1 MSLRFIYG
9 GAGKG
14 KSTFCLEDIKH
25 RQVEER
31 EKPLVLLVPEQFS
44 FQAEKNL
51 IKVVG
56 STGIK
61 NVQVLSFNRLAY
73 KVFSEVGGITRSSM
87 DTSGKAMLIHSIM
100 QKNQD
105 EFKVFSAASR
115 QKGFVDNVAG
125 AITEFKK
132 YGISVEDLNA
142 VKENLGENPL
152 LIDKI
157 TDLSLIYGQF
167 DNILNKNYVDPD
179 DDLTRLYNAIDEC
192 DLDGSEFWLDEFTG
206 FTPQQY
212 GIIEKLYKKAKR
224 VNITLPLNS
233 SQHSKGME
241 ESNAFYS
248 IKFTEDKLLE
258 IAELTGTSIEAP
270 IELQGSKKHKFKDN
284 AELSFLEKNYFAFPY
299 TPTTAR
305 CKNIKLFK
313 GLNSYSEIEHVAKDI
328 LRLCRDENIRFNK
341 IAVVTRDLPSYEK
354 LIKAIFKEYNI
365 PIFIDKKKDITSNPL
380 IVLITGAVEIFT
392 KNFSYE
398 AVFRY
403 LKTGLLDIKM
413 ENIDILEN
421 FVIAAGIRG
430 KRKWTEAELWQE
442 KIEFYFKE
450 YYINKAVAEQLQK
463 DIENTK
469 ALKTEKSEKTEEFTT
484 QVIKYSIIE
493 EIKNPEAEQ
502 NEESAFEESEIPAK
516 KEESEAEKIE
526 ATIKILNDTREAFIK
541 PLIELNEKLRGKNT
555 TIKIC
560 TALFEFLENIK
571 VDKTIE
577 LWIETFKRD
586 GAQEQVTEYSKIWN
600 LVNELLDQM
609 VDVLGKEILT
619 LEDFVKILSLGFSK
633 HQMGLIP
640 PALDGVA
647 ISSVERIKSHDIS
660 ALYII
665 GVNDGV
671 FPKANKE
678 EGIFTDSDRI
688 ILKENNVE
696 LANDTKTEVFNEQ
709 YLIYATITIPSK
721 YLNISYPIADY
732 EGKTLRPSIIISR
745 FKSLFKGLIE
755 ESNITEYVDD
765 SKEDRE
771 LREVSAKTPTFNGL
785 IFALRKYLEEGYIS
799 PLWIK
804 VYKWFQNEEHW
815 KEKSSTMFQGFDY
828 KNEVKMLEKEK
839 VKLLYGAKNYFS
851 VSRIEKYEECPFAY
865 FVQYGLKAKERKTFT
880 FSSPDLGSFMHSVLD
895 NFSKLVDK
903 SEIKWADL
911 NKDWCEKNIATIVEM
926 EAAEGS
932 SGYILNSSPRYKY
945 FTERLKRVLKR
956 TILVIVE
963 QMKNSGFEPFGY
975 EVSFGFNEGDYPPIQ
990 VELSTGEIVNLVGR
1004 IDRVDKLINEG
1015 EEFYRIID
1023 YKSGNKDFK
1032 LSDVYYGLQIQ
1043 LLTYLDAMLTNE
1055 SQLSREP
1062 IFPAGIL
1069 YFKIDD
1075 PVIKAKNNLD
1085 EEELER
1091 AIMKALKMKGLLL
1104 ADTKIIREMDR
1115 NIQGASLVVPAS
1127 IKKDGELGS
1136 RSSVAT
1142 VEQFNMLLN
1151 HVKENLIS
1159 TCEEMLSGEIDIKPY
1174 KKKDITPCSYCEY
1187 TAICQFDPTL
1197 KENNYKII
1205 KDRKDQEIWELL
1217 SKESVDP
1224 LVQNELLDTADL
1236 EDKVESQNKTK
1247 SNTTNHQKTGGEE

>member
-9 GAGKG
+9 GAGRG
-14 KSTFCLEDIKH
+14 KSTFCLDDIEA
-25 RQVEER
+25 RSLIES

-73 KVFSEVGGITRSSM
+73 RVFSEVGGITRKPM
-87 DTSGKAMLIHSIM
+87 DTSGKTMLIHSIL
-100 QKNQD
+100 QKNID
-105 EFKVFSAASR
+105 EFKVFRGAAK
-115 QKGFVDNVAG
+115 QKGFIDNVAS

-132 YGISVEDLNA
+132 YKISLEDLNK
-142 VKENLGENPL
+142 VKENLGEYSL

-167 DNILNKNYVDPD
+167 DNILNENFVDPD
-179 DDLTRLYNAIDEC
+179 DDLTRLYSVIDEC
-192 DLDGSEFWLDEFTG
+192 SIFDGAEFWLDEFTG

-212 GIIEKLYKKAKR
+212 GILEKLYKKVER
-224 VNITLPLNS
+224 INITLPLKNS
-233 SQHSKGME
+233 EHSKSME
-241 ESNAFYS
+241 ESDAFYS
-248 IKFTEDKLLE
+248 IKFTETKLLE
-258 IAELTGTSIEAP
+258 LAENSGTSIDKA
-270 IELQGSKKHKFKDN
+270 IELQTSKEHKFKDN

-299 TPTTAR
+299 KPSIKE
-305 CKNIKLFK
+305 CKNVKVFK
-313 GLNSYSEIEHVAKDI
+313 ALNGYCEIEHVAKDI
-328 LRLCRDENIRFNK
+328 VRLCRDENIRFNK
-341 IAVVTRDLPSYEK
+341 IAVVTGDLPGYEK
-354 LIKAIFKEYNI
+354 LIKAIFTEYNI
-365 PIFIDKKKDITSNPL
+365 PLFIDKKKDITSNPL
-380 IVLITGAVEIFT
+380 IVLITGVVEIFT

-403 LKTGLLDIKM
+403 LKTGLLDIERKH
-413 ENIDILEN
+413 IDILEN
-421 FVIAAGIRG
+421 FIIATGIKG
-430 KRKWTEAELWQE
+430 KKKWTVPELWQE
-442 KIEFYFKE
+442 KIEYYFRD
-450 YYINKAVAEQLQK
+450 YYNNDNPTDE
-463 DIENTK
+463 E
-469 ALKTEKSEKTEEFTT
+469 TEKHD
-484 QVIKYSIIE
+484 
-493 EIKNPEAEQ
+493 
-502 NEESAFEESEIPAK
+502 
-516 KEESEAEKIE
+516 
-526 ATIKILNDTREAFIK
+526 ATIKILYDTRDAFIE
-541 PLIELNEKLRGKNT
+541 PLLELNEKLKGKT
-555 TIKIC
+555 TTTKIC
-560 TALFEFLENIK
+560 TALFEFLEEIK
-571 VDKTIE
+571 VYKTIE
-577 LWIETFKRD
+577 QWIENFKRE
-586 GAQEQVTEYSKIWN
+586 GAQEQVSEYGKIWN
-600 LVNELLDQM
+600 LVMELLDQM
-609 VDVLGKEILT
+609 VEVLSKEALS
-619 LEDFVKILSLGFSK
+619 LEDFVKILSMGFSK

-640 PALDGVA
+640 PALDGVT
-647 ISSVERIKSHDIS
+647 ISSVERIKSHEIS
-660 ALYII
+660 ALYIV

-688 ILKENNVE
+688 IFKQNGVE
-696 LANDTKTEVFNEQ
+696 LASDTKTQVFNEQ
-709 YLIYATITIPSK
+709 YLIYATITIPRK

-732 EGKTLRPSIIISR
+732 EGKTLRPSIIIAR
-745 FKSLFKGLIE
+745 FKALFKGLIE
-755 ESNITEYVDD
+755 ESNITEYTVEADPFQ
-765 SKEDRE
+765 
-771 LREVSAKTPTFNGL
+771 EVCAKVPTFNDL
-785 IFALRKYLEEGYIS
+785 TFALRKYLEEGYIS
-799 PLWIK
+799 ELWIN
-804 VYKWFQNEEHW
+804 VYKWYQKETAW
-815 KEKSSTMFQGFDY
+815 REKSNTMFEGFDY

-911 NKDWCEKNIATIVEM
+911 EKQWCEENIASIVER
-926 EAAEGS
+926 EAEQGS
-932 SGYILNSSPRYKY
+932 SGYVLNSTPRYKY

-956 TILVIVE
+956 TIYVIVE

-975 EVSFGFNEGDYPPIQ
+975 EVSFGFDEGDYPPIQ
-990 VELSTGEIVNLVGR
+990 VELSTGEKVNLVGR

-1055 SQLSREP
+1055 RDFSKKEEP

-1085 EEELER
+1085 EEQLEK

-1115 NIQGASLVVPAS
+1115 NIEGASLVVPAS
-1127 IKKDGELGS
+1127 IKKDGKLGS

-1142 VEQFNMLLN
+1142 AQQFDMLLH

-1159 TCEEMLSGEIDIKPY
+1159 TCEEMLSGEINIKPY
-1174 KKKDITPCSYCEY
+1174 KKKDFTPCSYCEY
-1187 TAICQFDPTL
+1187 TAICQFDPSL
-1197 KENNYKII
+1197 KENTYKII
-1205 KDRKDQEIWELL
+1205 KDKRDKEIWEIL
-1217 SKESVDP
+1217 SNEDGGPMAVKESVEATKLND
-1224 LVQNELLDTADL
+1224 VNTIEIG
-1236 EDKVESQNKTK
+1236 VE
-1247 SNTTNHQKTGGEE
+1247 EE

>member
-14 KSTFCLEDIKH
+14 KSTFCLEDIEK
-25 RQVEER
+25 RSTEES

-73 KVFSEVGGITRSSM
+73 RVFSEVGGITRKPM
-87 DTSGKAMLIHSIM
+87 DASGKAMLVHSIL
-100 QKNQD
+100 QKKQE
-105 EFKVFSAASR
+105 EFMVFGGAAR
-115 QKGFVDNVAG
+115 QKGFIDNVAG

-132 YGISVEDLNA
+132 YNISVEDLNT

-157 TDLSLIYGQF
+157 TDLSLIYGEF
-167 DNILNKNYVDPD
+167 DNILNQNYVDPD
-179 DDLTRLYNAIDEC
+179 DDLTRLCSGLDEC
-192 DLDGSEFWLDEFTG
+192 NIFDGAEFWLDEFTG

-212 GIIEKLYKKAKR
+212 EVLEKLYKKAKR
-224 VNITLPLNS
+224 INITLPLKS
-233 SQHSKGME
+233 SEHSKDME
-241 ESNAFYS
+241 ASDAFYS
-248 IKFTEDKLLE
+248 IKFTENKLLNL
-258 IAELTGTSIEAP
+258 AENSGTSIDKP
-270 IELQGSKKHKFKDN
+270 IELQDNKEYKFKDN
-284 AELSFLEKNYFAFPY
+284 AELSLLEENYFAFPY
-299 TPTTAR
+299 SPSTDT
-305 CKNIKLFK
+305 CENIKVFK
-313 GLNSYSEIEHVAKDI
+313 SLNAYSEVEHVAKDI
-328 LRLCRDENIRFNK
+328 LRICRDENMRFNK

-354 LIKAIFKEYNI
+354 LIKAIFTEYNI
-365 PIFIDKKKDITSNPL
+365 PSFIDKKKDITSNPL
-380 IVLITGAVEIFT
+380 IVLITATVEIFT

-403 LKTGLLDIKM
+403 LKTGLLDI
-413 ENIDILEN
+413 EVEHIDILEN
-421 FVIAAGIRG
+421 FIIAAGIKG
-430 KRKWTEAELWQE
+430 KKKWTEPELWQE
-442 KIEFYFKE
+442 KIEYYFRDN
-450 YYINKAVAEQLQK
+450 YNNDKASPEGLEGAAA
-463 DIENTK
+463 DK
-469 ALKTEKSEKTEEFTT
+469 AAKT
-484 QVIKYSIIE
+484 
-493 EIKNPEAEQ
+493 
-502 NEESAFEESEIPAK
+502 
-516 KEESEAEKIE
+516 E
-526 ATIKILNDTREAFIK
+526 ATIKILNDTREKVIN
-541 PLIELNEKLRGKNT
+541 PLLQFKEKLKGGGT
-555 TIKIC
+555 TTKIC
-560 TALFEFLENIK
+560 TALFEFLETIK
-571 VDKTIE
+571 VYKTLE
-577 LWIETFKRD
+577 KWIETFKNE

-600 LVNELLDQM
+600 LVMELLDQM
-609 VDVLGKEILT
+609 VEVIGNETLS
-619 LEDFVKILSLGFSK
+619 LEDFVKVLSMGFSK

-640 PALDGVA
+640 PALDGVT

-671 FPKANKE
+671 FPKASKE
-678 EGIFTDSDRI
+678 EGIFTDNDRV
-688 ILKENNVE
+688 ILKENGVE

-745 FKSLFKGLIE
+745 FKALFKGLIE
-755 ESNITEYVDD
+755 ESNITLSGDVLQNTQGGLQNAQEGLHDMG
-765 SKEDRE
+765 EAHE
-771 LREVSAKTPTFNGL
+771 LYNVCAKVPTFNGL
-785 IFALRKYLEEGYIS
+785 IFALRKYLEEGHIS
-799 PLWIK
+799 ELWIK
-804 VYKWFQNEEHW
+804 VYKWYQKETEW
-815 KEKSSTMFQGFDY
+815 REKSDTMFQGFDY
-828 KNEVKMLEKEK
+828 KNEVKMIEKEK
-839 VKLLYGAKNYFS
+839 VKLLYGDKNYFS

-865 FVQYGLKAKERKTFT
+865 FVQYGLKAKQRKTFT

-895 NFSKLVDK
+895 DFSKLVDK

-911 NKDWCEKNIATIVEM
+911 DKLWCEKNIASIVEK
-926 EAAEGS
+926 EADEGS

-945 FTERLKRVLKR
+945 FTERLKRVLKK
-956 TILVIVE
+956 TIYVIVE

-975 EVSFGFNEGDYPPIQ
+975 EVSFGFEEGDYPPIKI
-990 VELSTGEIVNLVGR
+990 ELSTGETVNLVGR

-1043 LLTYLDAMLTNE
+1043 LLTYLDAMLRNE
-1055 SQLSREP
+1055 SKISGEP

-1085 EEELER
+1085 EEELEK

-1115 NIQGASLVVPAS
+1115 NIEGASLVVPAS
-1127 IKKDGELGS
+1127 IKKDGQLGS

-1142 VEQFNMLLN
+1142 VEQFDMLLH
-1151 HVKENLIS
+1151 HVEKNLIS
-1159 TCEEMLSGEIDIKPY
+1159 TCEEMLSGEINIKPY
-1174 KKKDITPCSYCEY
+1174 KKKDVTPCVYCEY
-1187 TAICQFDPTL
+1187 AAICQFDPTL
-1197 KENNYKII
+1197 KENTYKII
-1205 KDRKDQEIWELL
+1205 KDKKDKEIWELL
-1217 SKESVDP
+1217 SDEETQ
-1224 LVQNELLDTADL
+1224 QNTIDTQ
-1236 EDKVESQNKTK
+1236 EIGVEEEGISNDK
-1247 SNTTNHQKTGGEE
+1247 

>member
-14 KSTFCLEDIKH
+14 KSTFCLEDIKD
-25 RQVEER
+25 RSVEER
-31 EKPLVLLVPEQFS
+31 ELPLVLLVPEQFS

-61 NVQVLSFNRLAY
+61 NIQVLSFNRLAY
-73 KVFSEVGGITRSSM
+73 KVFSEVGGITCKPM
-87 DTSGKAMLIHSIM
+87 DTSGKAMLINSIM
-100 QKNQD
+100 QKKQ
-105 EFKVFSAASR
+105 EKFKVFSAASR
-115 QKGFVDNVAG
+115 QKGFVDNVAS

-132 YGISVEDLNA
+132 YGISVEDLNL

-157 TDLSLIYGQF
+157 TDLSLIYGEF
-167 DNILNKNYVDPD
+167 DNILNQNYVDPD
-179 DDLTRLYNAIDEC
+179 DDLTRLYSALDEC
-192 DLDGSEFWLDEFTG
+192 NIFDGCEFWLDEFTG

-224 VNITLPLNS
+224 VNITLPLKS
-233 SQHSKGME
+233 SEHSKGMDE
-241 ESNAFYS
+241 ADAFYS
-248 IKFTEDKLLE
+248 IKFTEDKLLK
-258 IAELTGTSIEAP
+258 IAEETGTTFDAP
-270 IELQGSKKHKFKDN
+270 IELQENKEHKFKDN
-284 AELSFLEKNYFAFPY
+284 AQLSFLEKNYFAFPY
-299 TPTTAR
+299 TASTEK
-305 CKNIKLFK
+305 CENIKVFK
-313 GLNSYSEIEHVAKDI
+313 GLNAYSEIEHVAKDI
-328 LRLCRDENIRFNK
+328 LRLCRDEHIRFNK

-354 LIKAIFKEYNI
+354 LIKAIFTEYNI
-365 PIFIDKKKDITSNPL
+365 PLFIDKKKDITSNPL
-380 IVLITGAVEIFT
+380 IVLITSTVEIFT

-398 AVFRY
+398 SVFRY
-403 LKTGLLDIKM
+403 LKTGLLDIEV

-421 FVIAAGIRG
+421 FVIQTGIKG
-430 KRKWTEAELWQE
+430 KKKWTEVALWQE
-442 KIEFYFKE
+442 KIEYYFRD
-450 YYINKAVAEQLQK
+450 YYDRKAAEAELQK
-463 DIENTK
+463 N
-469 ALKTEKSEKTEEFTT
+469 
-484 QVIKYSIIE
+484 IE
-493 EIKNPEAEQ
+493 EVETAENQQPQEHQNPEINIET
-502 NEESAFEESEIPAK
+502 PVT
-516 KEESEAEKIE
+516 KEALEAEKIE
-526 ATIKILNDTREAFIK
+526 ATIKILNDTRDAFIK
-541 PLIELNEKLRGKNT
+541 PLLALNEKLKGKNT

-560 TALFEFLENIK
+560 TALFEFLESIK
-571 VDKTIE
+571 VYKTLE
-577 LWIETFKRD
+577 QWIENFKNQ
-586 GAQEQVTEYSKIWN
+586 GAQEQVIEYGKIWN
-600 LVNELLDQM
+600 LVMELLDQM
-609 VDVLGKEILT
+609 VEVLGCESLS
-619 LEDFVKILSLGFSK
+619 LEEFVKILSIGFSK

-640 PALDGVA
+640 PALDGVS
-647 ISSVERIKSHDIS
+647 ITSLDRIKSHDIS

-678 EGIFTDSDRI
+678 EGIFTDSDRL
-688 ILKENNVE
+688 ILKENGVE
-696 LANDTKTEVFNEQ
+696 MANDTKTEMFNEQ

-721 YLNISYPIADY
+721 YLNISYPIGDY

-745 FKSLFKGLIE
+745 FKALFKELVE
-755 ESNITEYVDD
+755 QSNITQYGDD
-765 SKEDRE
+765 MHEMHNAQDMQEAHEMS
-771 LREVSAKTPTFNGL
+771 EVCAKVPTFNGL
-785 IFALRKYLEEGYIS
+785 IFTLRKYLETGYIS
-799 PLWIK
+799 ELWVK
-804 VYKWFQNEEHW
+804 VYKWYQKEAEW
-815 KEKSSTMFQGFDY
+815 KEKSNSMFKGFDY

-839 VKLLYGAKNYFS
+839 VKLLYGEKNYFS

-903 SEIKWADL
+903 SKIKWADL
-911 NKDWCEKNIATIVEM
+911 DKTWCETNIATIVET
-926 EAAEGS
+926 EADLGI
-932 SGYILNSSPRYKY
+932 SGYILNSTPRYKY

-956 TILVIVE
+956 TIFVIVE

-975 EVSFGFNEGDYPPIQ
+975 EVSFGFNDGDYPPIQ
-990 VELSTGEIVNLVGR
+990 IELSTGETVNLVGR

-1015 EEFYRIID
+1015 EEFYRIVD

-1055 SQLSREP
+1055 IAFSRESSLSKET

-1085 EEELER
+1085 EEELEK

-1142 VEQFNMLLN
+1142 KEQFEMLLK
-1151 HVKENLIS
+1151 HVKENLVC

-1174 KKKDITPCSYCEY
+1174 KKKDITPCAYCEY
-1187 TAICQFDPTL
+1187 SAICQFDPTL
-1197 KENNYKII
+1197 KENTYKII
-1205 KDRKDQEIWELL
+1205 KDKKDQEIWELL
-1217 SKESVDP
+1217 ASESEKEPQLNSV
-1224 LVQNELLDTADL
+1224 
-1236 EDKVESQNKTK
+1236 
-1247 SNTTNHQKTGGEE
+1247 NTQEMGVKE

>member
-14 KSTFCLEDIKH
+14 KSTFCLEDIQH
-25 RQVEER
+25 RQKEEN

-51 IKVVG
+51 IEVVG

-73 KVFSEVGGITRSSM
+73 KVFSEVGGITRKPM

-100 QKNQD
+100 QKNG
-105 EFKVFSAASR
+105 EELKVFSAASR

-132 YGISVEDLNA
+132 YGISVEDLNK
-142 VKENLGENPL
+142 VKENLGESPL

-157 TDLSLIYGQF
+157 TDLSLIYGEF
-167 DNILNKNYVDPD
+167 NNILNQNYVDPD
-179 DDLTRLYNAIDEC
+179 DDLTRLYSALDEC
-192 DLDGSEFWLDEFTG
+192 DILDGAEFWLDEFTG

-224 VNITLPLNS
+224 VSVTMPLES

-241 ESNAFYS
+241 ESDAFYS
-248 IKFTEDKLLE
+248 IKFTEDKLLDL
-258 IAELTGTSIEAP
+258 ARLTGTSIEKT
-270 IELQGSKKHKFKDN
+270 IELQGNKDYKFKDN

-299 TPTTAR
+299 TPTTEK
-305 CKNIKLFK
+305 CKNIKIFK
-313 GLNSYSEIEHVAKDI
+313 GLNAYSEIEHVAKDI
-328 LRLCRDENIRFNK
+328 LRICRDENIRFNK

-354 LIKAIFKEYNI
+354 LIKAIFTEYNI

-398 AVFRY
+398 SVFRY

-421 FVIAAGIRG
+421 FVIAAGIKG
-430 KRKWTEAELWQE
+430 KRKWTETKLWQE
-442 KIEFYFKE
+442 KIEYYFRD
-450 YYINKAVAEQLQK
+450 YYANKAATVELQK
-463 DIENTK
+463 NLEHTQPAKTQKSEEIENSSIEDIENLT
-469 ALKTEKSEKTEEFTT
+469 
-484 QVIKYSIIE
+484 IKEIE
-493 EIKNPEAEQ
+493 NLEAEETKESNIPAT
-502 NEESAFEESEIPAK
+502 NEEK
-516 KEESEAEKIE
+516 EAEKIE
-526 ATIKILNDTREAFIK
+526 ATIKILNDTRDIFIV
-541 PLIELNEKLRGKNT
+541 PLIELNEKLKGKNT
-555 TIKIC
+555 TIKTC
-560 TALFEFLENIK
+560 TALFEFLETIK
-571 VDKTIE
+571 VFKTIE
-577 LWIETFKRD
+577 QWIENFKNE

-609 VDVLGKEILT
+609 VEVLGKEILT

-640 PALDGVA
+640 PALDGVS

-688 ILKENNVE
+688 ILKENKVE

-721 YLNISYPIADY
+721 YLNISYAIADY
-732 EGKTLRPSIIISR
+732 EGKTLRPSIIIAR
-745 FKSLFKGLIE
+745 FKALFKGLIE
-755 ESNITEYVDD
+755 ESNITEYADD
-765 SKEDRE
+765 MQEDHE
-771 LREVSAKTPTFNGL
+771 LREVSAKIPTFNGL

-799 PLWIK
+799 PLWVK
-804 VYKWFQNEEHW
+804 VYKWFQKEAEW
-815 KEKSSTMFQGFDY
+815 KQKSNTMFQGFDY

-839 VKLLYGAKNYFS
+839 VKLLYGEKNYFS

-911 NKDWCEKNIATIVEM
+911 QKEWCQQNIESIVEK
-926 EAAEGS
+926 EAEEGL

-975 EVSFGFNEGDYPPIQ
+975 EVSFGFNEGDYPPIK
-990 VELSTGEIVNLVGR
+990 VELSTGENVNLVGR

-1055 SQLSREP
+1055 KAFSKESSLSKENELSQEP

-1085 EEELER
+1085 EDELEK

-1115 NIQGASLVVPAS
+1115 NIQGASLVVPVS

-1142 VEQFNMLLN
+1142 KEQFDMLLN

-1174 KKKDITPCSYCEY
+1174 KKKDFTPCAYCEY

-1205 KDRKDQEIWELL
+1205 KDKKDYEIWELL
-1217 SKESVDP
+1217 CNESK
-1224 LVQNELLDTADL
+1224 L
-1236 EDKVESQNKTK
+1236 KI
-1247 SNTTNHQKTGGEE
+1247 GGEE

>member
-1 MSLRFIYG
+1 VSLRFIYG
-9 GAGKG
+9 GAGRG
-14 KSTFCLEDIKH
+14 KSTFCLEDIKA
-25 RQVEER
+25 RSLGESEL
-31 EKPLVLLVPEQFS
+31 PLVLLVPEQFS

-73 KVFSEVGGITRSSM
+73 RVFSEVGGITRSPM
-87 DTSGKAMLIHSIM
+87 DASGKAMLIHSIM
-100 QKNQD
+100 QKKQAG
-105 EFKVFSAASR
+105 FKVFSAASKQR
-115 QKGFVDNVAG
+115 GFVDNVAS

-132 YGISVEDLNA
+132 YGISSEELNKLK
-142 VKENLGENPL
+142 VNLGENSTIKGEHPL

-157 TDLSLIYGQF
+157 NDLSLIYGEF
-167 DNILNKNYVDPD
+167 DNILNQNYVDPD
-179 DDLTRLYNAIDEC
+179 DELTRLYYALDEC
-192 DLDGSEFWLDEFTG
+192 NIFDGCEFWLDEFTG
-206 FTPQQY
+206 YTPQQY
-212 GIIEKLYKKAKR
+212 GIIEKLYRKAKR
-224 VNITLPLNS
+224 VNITLPLKS
-233 SQHSKGME
+233 SQHSKGMDE
-241 ESNAFYS
+241 ADSFYS
-248 IKFTEDKLLE
+248 IKFTEDKLLK
-258 IAELTGTSIEAP
+258 IAEETGTSIEKP
-270 IELQGSKKHKFKDN
+270 VELQGNSQHKFKDN
-284 AELSFLEKNYFAFPY
+284 LELSFLEENYFAFPFI
-299 TPTTAR
+299 PKVEK
-305 CKNIKLFK
+305 CENIRVFK

-328 LRLCRDENIRFNK
+328 LRICRDEGIRYNK
-341 IAVVTRDLPSYEK
+341 IAVVTRDLPAYEK
-354 LIKAIFKEYNI
+354 LIKAIFTEYNI
-365 PIFIDKKKDITSNPL
+365 PLFIDKKKDITSNPL
-380 IVLITGAVEIFT
+380 IVLITSTVEIFT

-398 AVFRY
+398 SVFRY
-403 LKTGLLDIKM
+403 LKTGLLDIEA

-421 FVIAAGIRG
+421 FVIQTGIKG
-430 KRKWTEAELWQE
+430 KRKWTEAPLWQE
-442 KIEFYFKE
+442 KIEYYFRDYYDGIAKE
-450 YYINKAVAEQLQK
+450 IDLQK
-463 DIENTK
+463 SMENMNPVEKEQATK
-469 ALKTEKSEKTEEFTT
+469 QKDPQATEELQKTLENLNTLEDQPSPKHQRPEVTQETEK
-484 QVIKYSIIE
+484 IK
-493 EIKNPEAEQ
+493 
-502 NEESAFEESEIPAK
+502 
-516 KEESEAEKIE
+516 
-526 ATIKILNDTREAFIK
+526 ATIKILNDTRDTFIK
-541 PLIELNEKLRGKNT
+541 PILALNEKLKGKNT

-560 TALFEFLENIK
+560 TALFEFLETIK
-571 VDKTIE
+571 VYKTIE
-577 LWIETFKRD
+577 LWIENFKNA
-586 GAQEQVTEYSKIWN
+586 GAQEQVTEYGKIWN
-600 LVNELLDQM
+600 LVMELLDQM
-609 VDVLGKEILT
+609 VEVLGTEILS
-619 LEDFVKILSLGFSK
+619 LEEFVKILSMGFSK

-640 PALDGVA
+640 PALDGVS
-647 ISSVERIKSHDIS
+647 ITSVDRIKSHDIS

-678 EGIFTDSDRI
+678 EGIFTDSDRL
-688 ILKENNVE
+688 ILKENGVE
-696 LANDTKTEVFNEQ
+696 MANDTKTEVFSEQ

-745 FKSLFKGLIE
+745 FKALFKGLQE
-755 ESNITEYVDD
+755 ESNITEYTNGDH
-765 SKEDRE
+765 E
-771 LREVSAKTPTFNGL
+771 LSEVCAKVPTFNGL
-785 IFALRKYLEEGYIS
+785 IFALRKYLETGYIS
-799 PLWIK
+799 HLWVE
-804 VYKWFQNEEHW
+804 VYKWYQKQIEW
-815 KEKSSTMFQGFDY
+815 KEKSNSMFEGFDY

-839 VKLLYGAKNYFS
+839 VKLLYGEKNYFS

-903 SEIKWADL
+903 NQIKWADL
-911 NKDWCEKNIATIVEM
+911 DKNWCEENIATIVES

-932 SGYILNSSPRYKY
+932 SGYILNSTPRYKY
-945 FTERLKRVLKR
+945 FTDRLKRVLKR
-956 TILVIVE
+956 TIYVIVE

-975 EVSFGFNEGDYPPIQ
+975 EVSFGFNPGDYPPIQ

-1004 IDRVDKLINEG
+1004 IDRVDKLITEG

-1055 SQLSREP
+1055 NRFSKEP

-1085 EEELER
+1085 EEELEK

-1142 VEQFNMLLN
+1142 KQQFDMLLK
-1151 HVKENLIS
+1151 HVKENLIN
-1159 TCEEMLSGEIDIKPY
+1159 TCEEMLSGEIEIKPY

-1187 TAICQFDPTL
+1187 SAICQFDPAL
-1197 KENNYKII
+1197 KENTYKTILD
-1205 KDRKDQEIWELL
+1205 KKDQEIWELL
-1217 SKESVDP
+1217 SNEAHISNEAINPEALNPETSGSETEVEKAQLNSV
-1224 LVQNELLDTADL
+1224 
-1236 EDKVESQNKTK
+1236 
-1247 SNTTNHQKTGGEE
+1247 NTQEMGVKK

>member
-9 GAGKG
+9 GAGRG
-14 KSTFCLEDIKH
+14 KSTYCLEDIKA
-25 RQVEER
+25 RGIEEC
-31 EKPLVLLVPEQFS
+31 ELPLVLLVPEQFS

-73 KVFSEVGGITRSSM
+73 KVFGEVGGIILKPM
-87 DTSGKAMLIHSIM
+87 DASGKAMIINNIM
-100 QKNQD
+100 QKKQ
-105 EFKVFSAASR
+105 EGFKVFSAASR
-115 QKGFVDNVAG
+115 QKGFVDNVAS

-132 YGISVEDLNA
+132 YGISVEDLNKA
-142 VKENLGENPL
+142 KVNLDQNSSTKGENPL

-157 TDLSLIYGQF
+157 TDLSFIYGEF
-167 DNILNKNYVDPD
+167 DSILSKNYVDPD
-179 DDLTRLYNAIDEC
+179 DDLTRLYSALDDCNIF
-192 DLDGSEFWLDEFTG
+192 DGSEFWIDEFTG

-224 VNITLPLNS
+224 VNITLPLKS
-233 SQHSKGME
+233 SEHSKGMD
-241 ESNAFYS
+241 ESDAFYS
-248 IKFTEDKLLE
+248 IKFTEDKLLN
-258 IAELTGTSIEAP
+258 IAEETGTTFDAP
-270 IELQGSKKHKFKDN
+270 IELQGNKNHKFKDN
-284 AELSFLEKNYFAFPY
+284 AQLSFIEKNYFAFPY
-299 TPTTAR
+299 TPSNEK
-305 CKNIKLFK
+305 CENIKVFK
-313 GLNSYSEIEHVAKDI
+313 ALNSYSEIEHVAKDI

-354 LIKAIFKEYNI
+354 LIKAIFTEYNI
-365 PIFIDKKKDITSNPL
+365 PLFIDKKKDITSNPL
-380 IVLITGAVEIFT
+380 IVLITSTVEIFT

-398 AVFRY
+398 SVFRY
-403 LKTGLLDIKM
+403 LKTGLLDIEL

-421 FVIAAGIRG
+421 FVIETGIKG
-430 KRKWTEAELWQE
+430 KRKWTEVALWQE
-442 KIEFYFKE
+442 KLEYYFKD
-450 YYINKAVAEQLQK
+450 YYDRKAAAYEQQKTLENCGLLESKQQLKNQHSQEIQQIVEHQSKKERAENQANSGK
-463 DIENTK
+463 PE
-469 ALKTEKSEKTEEFTT
+469 ASETNP
-484 QVIKYSIIE
+484 QIKIE
-493 EIKNPEAEQ
+493 ELTKETAE
-502 NEESAFEESEIPAK
+502 N
-516 KEESEAEKIE
+516 EKIE
-526 ATIKILNDTREAFIK
+526 ATIKILNDTRDAFIK
-541 PLIELNEKLRGKNT
+541 PLLELFEKLKGKNN

-560 TALFEFLENIK
+560 TALFEFLETIK
-571 VDKTIE
+571 VYKTLE
-577 LWIETFKRD
+577 QWIGNFKSE

-600 LVNELLDQM
+600 LVMELLDQM
-609 VDVLGKEILT
+609 VEVLGNEILT
-619 LEDFVKILSLGFSK
+619 LEEFVKILSMGFSK

-640 PALDGVA
+640 PALDGVS
-647 ISSVERIKSHDIS
+647 ITSVDRIKSHDIS

-688 ILKENNVE
+688 ILKENGVE
-696 LANDTKTEVFNEQ
+696 MANDTKTEVFNEQ

-745 FKSLFKGLIE
+745 FKTIFKGLIE
-755 ESNITEYVDD
+755 ESNITEYIGEAYEM
-765 SKEDRE
+765 S
-771 LREVSAKTPTFNGL
+771 EVCAKVPTFNGL
-785 IFALRKYLEEGYIS
+785 IFALRKYLEEGHIS
-799 PLWIK
+799 DLWVK
-804 VYKWFQNEEHW
+804 VYKWYQKEAEW
-815 KEKSSTMFQGFDY
+815 KEKSNSMFKGFDY

-839 VKLLYGAKNYFS
+839 VRLLYGEKNYFS

-903 SEIKWADL
+903 SNFKWADL
-911 NKDWCEKNIATIVEM
+911 DKQWCETNIASIVEK
-926 EAAEGS
+926 EAEEGS
-932 SGYILNSSPRYKY
+932 SGYILNSTPRYKY

-956 TILVIVE
+956 TIFVIVE

-1055 SQLSREP
+1055 TALSKEL

-1069 YFKIDD
+1069 YFRIDD

-1085 EEELER
+1085 EEELEK

-1115 NIQGASLVVPAS
+1115 NIEGASLVVPAS
-1127 IKKDGELGS
+1127 IKKDGELGA

-1142 VEQFNMLLN
+1142 KEQFEILLK
-1151 HVKENLIS
+1151 HVKDNLIN
-1159 TCEEMLSGEIDIKPY
+1159 TCEEMLSGEIDIMPY
-1174 KKKDITPCSYCEY
+1174 KKKDITPCAYCEY
-1187 TAICQFDPTL
+1187 SAICQFDPTL

-1205 KDRKDQEIWELL
+1205 NDKKDQEVWELL
-1217 SKESVDP
+1217 CKGAENHEAT
-1224 LVQNELLDTADL
+1224 L
-1236 EDKVESQNKTK
+1236 ESQEETQLICA
-1247 SNTTNHQKTGGEE
+1247 NTQEMGVKK

>member
-14 KSTFCLEDIKH
+14 KSTFCLEDI
-25 RQVEER
+25 RARSVEVS

-73 KVFSEVGGITRSSM
+73 RVFSEVGGITRKPI

-100 QKNQD
+100 QKKQE
-105 EFKVFSAASR
+105 EFKVFKSAAK
-115 QKGFVDNVAG
+115 QKGFVDNVAS

-132 YGISVEDLNA
+132 YNISVEDLNK
-142 VKENLGENPL
+142 VKENLGDNPL

-157 TDLSLIYGQF
+157 TDLSLIYGEF
-167 DNILNKNYVDPD
+167 DNILNINYVDPD
-179 DDLTRLYNAIDEC
+179 EDLSRLYSALDEC
-192 DLDGSEFWLDEFTG
+192 DIFNGAEFWLDEFTG

-212 GIIEKLYKKAKR
+212 GILEKLYKNIKR
-224 VNITLPLNS
+224 INITLPLKS
-233 SQHSKGME
+233 SEHSKGME
-241 ESNAFYS
+241 AADAFYS
-248 IKFTEDKLLE
+248 IKFTENKLLNLAE
-258 IAELTGTSIEAP
+258 ITGTSIDKP
-270 IELQGSKKHKFKDN
+270 IELKDNFNHKFKDN
-284 AELSFLEKNYFAFPY
+284 AEISFIEKNYFAFPY
-299 TPTTAR
+299 TPRTEK
-305 CKNIKLFK
+305 CENIKIFK
-313 GLNSYSEIEHVAKDI
+313 ALNAYSEIEHVAKDI
-328 LRLCRDENIRFNK
+328 LKLCRDENIRFNK

-354 LIKAIFKEYNI
+354 LIKAIFTEYNI
-365 PIFIDKKKDITSNPL
+365 PLFIDKKKDITSNPL

-403 LKTGLLDIKM
+403 LKTGLLDIDV
-413 ENIDILEN
+413 EHIDILEN
-421 FVIAAGIRG
+421 FVIAAGIKG
-430 KRKWTEAELWQE
+430 KRKWTDPQLWQE
-442 KIEFYFKE
+442 KIEYYFRD
-450 YYINKAVAEQLQK
+450 YYDNDNASPE
-463 DIENTK
+463 
-469 ALKTEKSEKTEEFTT
+469 
-484 QVIKYSIIE
+484 
-493 EIKNPEAEQ
+493 EAET
-502 NEESAFEESEIPAK
+502 
-516 KEESEAEKIE
+516 IE
-526 ATIKILNDTREAFIK
+526 ANIKILNDTRDAFIK
-541 PLIELNEKLRGKNT
+541 PLFGLNDKLKGKNT

-560 TALFEFLENIK
+560 TALFEFLETIK
-571 VDKTIE
+571 VYKTLE
-577 LWIETFKRD
+577 QWIENFKRE
-586 GAQEQVTEYSKIWN
+586 GAQEQVTEYGKIWN
-600 LVNELLDQM
+600 LVMELLDQM
-609 VDVLGKEILT
+609 VEVLGSEILS
-619 LEDFVKILSLGFSK
+619 LEDFVKILSMGFSK

-640 PALDGVA
+640 PALDGVT

-688 ILKENNVE
+688 ILKENQME

-709 YLIYATITIPSK
+709 YLIYATITIPIK

-732 EGKTLRPSIIISR
+732 EGKALRPSIIIAR
-745 FKSLFKGLIE
+745 FKALFKALIE
-755 ESNITEYVDD
+755 ESNITQYSD
-765 SKEDRE
+765 SLHNTQVGVQDMHGLHDTHHDNE
-771 LREVSAKTPTFNGL
+771 LNEICAKVPTFNGL

-799 PLWIK
+799 DVWIN
-804 VYKWFQNEEHW
+804 VYKWYQKETEW
-815 KEKSSTMFQGFDY
+815 KEKSNTIFQGFDY

-839 VKLLYGAKNYFS
+839 VKLLYGDKNYFS

-880 FSSPDLGSFMHSVLD
+880 FSSPDLGSFMHNVLD
-895 NFSKLVDK
+895 DFSKLVDK
-903 SEIKWADL
+903 SEIKWSDL
-911 NKDWCEKNIATIVEM
+911 EKLWCEENIASIVEK
-926 EAAEGS
+926 EAEDGL
-932 SGYILNSSPRYKY
+932 SGYILNSTPRYKY

-975 EVSFGFNEGDYPPIQ
+975 EVSFGNNEGDYPPIR

-1023 YKSGNKDFK
+1023 YKSGNKNFK

-1055 SQLSREP
+1055 IKFSKENDLSKECDFSKENNLSEQP

-1085 EEELER
+1085 EEELEK

-1115 NIQGASLVVPAS
+1115 NIQGASLIIPAS
-1127 IKKDGELGS
+1127 IKKDGELGAV
-1136 RSSVAT
+1136 SSVAT
-1142 VEQFNMLLN
+1142 KKQFNMLLR
-1151 HVKENLIS
+1151 HVNENLMS
-1159 TCEEMLSGEIDIKPY
+1159 TCEDMLSGEITIRPY
-1174 KKKDITPCSYCEY
+1174 KKKETTPCAYCEY
-1187 TAICQFDPTL
+1187 IAICQFDPTL
-1197 KENNYKII
+1197 KENTYKII
-1205 KDRKDQEIWELL
+1205 NDKKDKEIWELL
-1217 SKESVDP
+1217 S
-1224 LVQNELLDTADL
+1224 
-1236 EDKVESQNKTK
+1236 
-1247 SNTTNHQKTGGEE
+1247 EEWSCNDEERE

>member
-14 KSTFCLEDIKH
+14 KSRFCLEDIKE
-25 RQVEER
+25 RQVEEC
-31 EKPLVLLVPEQFS
+31 EKSLVLLVPEQFS

-73 KVFSEVGGITRSSM
+73 KVFSEVGGITCKPM

-100 QKNQD
+100 QKKQ
-105 EFKVFSAASR
+105 EKFKVFSAASR

-132 YGISVEDLNA
+132 YGISVEDLNV
-142 VKENLGENPL
+142 VKEKLGETPL

-157 TDLSLIYGQF
+157 TDLSLIYGEF
-167 DNILNKNYVDPD
+167 DNILNQNYVDPD
-179 DDLTRLYNAIDEC
+179 DDLTRLYSALDEC
-192 DLDGSEFWLDEFTG
+192 NIFDGCEFWLDEFTG

-224 VNITLPLNS
+224 VNITLPLKS
-233 SQHSKGME
+233 SEHSKGMDE
-241 ESNAFYS
+241 ADAFYS
-248 IKFTEDKLLE
+248 IKFTEDKLLK
-258 IAELTGTSIEAP
+258 IAEETGTSLEKS
-270 IELQGSKKHKFKDN
+270 IELQENKEHKFKDN

-299 TPTTAR
+299 TPSTEK
-305 CKNIKLFK
+305 CENIKVFK
-313 GLNSYSEIEHVAKDI
+313 GLNAYSEIEHVAKDI
-328 LRLCRDENIRFNK
+328 LRICRDEHVRFNK

-354 LIKAIFKEYNI
+354 LIKAIFTEYKI
-365 PIFIDKKKDITSNPL
+365 PLFIDKKKDITSNPL
-380 IVLITGAVEIFT
+380 IVLITSTVEIFT

-398 AVFRY
+398 SVFRY
-403 LKTGLLDIKM
+403 LKTGLLDIEV

-421 FVIAAGIRG
+421 FVIQTGIKG
-430 KRKWTEAELWQE
+430 KKKWAEAELWQE
-442 KIEFYFKE
+442 KIEYYFRDYYDGKE
-450 YYINKAVAEQLQK
+450 AAKELQK
-463 DIENTK
+463 NIEKVETQENQKSEINIENPVTRE
-469 ALKTEKSEKTEEFTT
+469 EK
-484 QVIKYSIIE
+484 
-493 EIKNPEAEQ
+493 
-502 NEESAFEESEIPAK
+502 
-516 KEESEAEKIE
+516 EAEKIE

-541 PLIELNEKLRGKNT
+541 PLLALNEKLKGKNN

-560 TALFEFLENIK
+560 TALFEFLESIK
-571 VDKTIE
+571 VYKTLE
-577 LWIETFKRD
+577 KWIENFKNQ
-586 GAQEQVTEYSKIWN
+586 GAQEKVTEYSKIWN
-600 LVNELLDQM
+600 LVMELLDQM
-609 VDVLGKEILT
+609 VEVLGTENLS
-619 LEDFVKILSLGFSK
+619 LDEFVKILSIGFSK

-640 PALDGVA
+640 PALDGVS
-647 ISSVERIKSHDIS
+647 ITSLDRIKSHDIS

-678 EGIFTDSDRI
+678 EGIFTDSDRS
-688 ILKENNVE
+688 ILKENGVE
-696 LANDTKTEVFNEQ
+696 MANDTKTEVFNEQ

-721 YLNISYPIADY
+721 YLNISYPIGDY

-745 FKSLFKGLIE
+745 FKALFKELVE
-755 ESNITEYVDD
+755 QSNITQYSDAPHEMQGTQEIQEAGEM
-765 SKEDRE
+765 S
-771 LREVSAKTPTFNGL
+771 EVCAKVPTFNGL
-785 IFALRKYLEEGYIS
+785 IFALRKYLETGYIS
-799 PLWIK
+799 SLWVK
-804 VYKWFQNEEHW
+804 VYKWYQKEAEW
-815 KEKSSTMFQGFDY
+815 KEKSNSMFKGFDY

-839 VKLLYGAKNYFS
+839 VKLLYGEKNYFS

-903 SEIKWADL
+903 SKIKWADL
-911 NKDWCEKNIATIVEM
+911 DKTWCEANIASIVET
-926 EAAEGS
+926 EADLGA
-932 SGYILNSSPRYKY
+932 SGYILNSTPRYKY

-956 TILVIVE
+956 TIFVIVE

-990 VELSTGEIVNLVGR
+990 IELSTGETVNLVGR

-1055 SQLSREP
+1055 IAFSKQRALSQEA

-1085 EEELER
+1085 EEELEK

-1115 NIQGASLVVPAS
+1115 NIQGASLVVPVS
-1127 IKKDGELGS
+1127 IKKDGELGA

-1142 VEQFNMLLN
+1142 KDQFDMLLK
-1151 HVKENLIS
+1151 HVKENLIC

-1174 KKKDITPCSYCEY
+1174 KKKDITPCAYCEY
-1187 TAICQFDPTL
+1187 SAICQFDPTL
-1197 KENNYKII
+1197 KENTYKII
-1205 KDRKDQEIWELL
+1205 KDKKDQEIWELL
-1217 SKESVDP
+1217 ANESDISNEEINPAPENKSQDEAQINSVNTQEMGVKE
-1224 LVQNELLDTADL
+1224 
-1236 EDKVESQNKTK
+1236 
-1247 SNTTNHQKTGGEE
+1247 